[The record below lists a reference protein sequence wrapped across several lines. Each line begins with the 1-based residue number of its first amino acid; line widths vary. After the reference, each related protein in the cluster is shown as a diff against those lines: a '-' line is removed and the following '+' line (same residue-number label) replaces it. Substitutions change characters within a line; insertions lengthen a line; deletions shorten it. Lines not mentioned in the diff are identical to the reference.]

1 MANNGIN
8 IGLKSYDDLF
18 KTDEGRKTEEIIPMQ
33 LSELKPFSE
42 QPFKVL
48 EDESMT
54 ELVESIKQSGVLSP
68 IVARPH
74 PEGGYE
80 ILSGHRRAKAC
91 EIAGITEVPVV
102 VKDLDDDTAIILLV
116 DSNLQRE
123 HILPSEKAF
132 AYQMKLEA
140 MKRKAGRPSVENVG
154 QIVPNLLGKRSTEI
168 IGEENGESYKQ
179 VQRYIR
185 LTNLIDPILE
195 MVDNKEIAM
204 NAAVELSYLS
214 AKEQVEV
221 KNAMEIE
228 DTAPSIEQSK
238 KIRKFYDEGRLNP
251 DVILSIMQEQKEEKI
266 KITLTDDK
274 LKKYFPK
281 SYSKQKIEDTIIK
294 LLEDWQRK
302 RQREMER

>member
-48 EDESMT
+48 ENEDMEQ
-54 ELVESIKQSGVLSP
+54 LVESVKENGVLSP
-68 IVARPH
+68 IVARTH

-80 ILSGHRRAKAC
+80 ILSGHRRVKAC

-140 MKRKAGRPSVENVG
+140 MKRKAGRHS
-154 QIVPNLLGKRSTEI
+154 K
-168 IGEENGESYKQ
+168 ENGDQIGNHFAGRKSVDIMAENSNDSRNQ
-179 VQRYIR
+179 IQRFIR
-185 LTNLIDPILE
+185 LTELIDPILE

-294 LLEDWQRK
+294 LLEDWHRK

>member
-48 EDESMT
+48 ENEDMEQ
-54 ELVESIKQSGVLSP
+54 LVESVKENGVLSP
-68 IVARPH
+68 IVARTH

-80 ILSGHRRAKAC
+80 ILSGHRRVKAC

-140 MKRKAGRPSVENVG
+140 MKRKAGRHS
-154 QIVPNLLGKRSTEI
+154 K
-168 IGEENGESYKQ
+168 ENGDQIGNHFAGRKSVDIMAENSNDSRNQ
-179 VQRYIR
+179 IQRFIR
-185 LTNLIDPILE
+185 LTELIDPILE

>member
-1 MANNGIN
+1 MANFGIN
-8 IGLKSYDDLF
+8 IGRSTLDDLF

-68 IVARPH
+68 IVARPD

-91 EIAGITEVPVV
+91 EIAGIQEVPVV

-132 AYQMKLEA
+132 AYQMKMEA

-238 KIRKFYDEGRLNP
+238 KIRKFFDEGRLNP

-281 SYSKQKIEDTIIK
+281 NYSKQKIEDTIIK